1 MLKKILIIIILFALI
16 ISPRIILG
24 LGSEQSAKEALSRG
38 DFSSASKEYELAAQ
52 RLFWRD
58 DLWNNVGKTKLISG
72 QRAEAL
78 LAYKMAKEKD
88 VLSAFGWEVLG
99 EESWQNG
106 NYREALNLWQ
116 EGLTHYPKYF
126 EFYSYLAMAYRE
138 KGDYISEQG
147 ALESY
152 LKFESDTPE
161 TAHLHYRLGLLLML
175 DSPEK
180 ALEELTRAA
189 RADDEFAPVV
199 DTLRASLNLALLE
212 SDPALSAILL
222 GRGLALVD
230 EWQLAAQIF
239 TRATQDYPTNESAWA
254 WLGEAKQHLEED
266 ALPEGDALSDLD
278 QALNLNPNSV
288 LVRSLR
294 GLYWQREGKLEEA
307 LQEFQIA
314 VKIEPENPNWHT
326 ALGEIYA
333 RMGDLSSA
341 HLAYERA
348 TVLAP
353 NDPYSWQSLALF
365 SINYAVQP
373 EDIALPAAQKAYA
386 LRPKEAAFADTLGW
400 VYFGM
405 EQDREA
411 EEQFLFAL
419 MLDPDFATAHLHLGM
434 LYLQRS
440 HLNLAYESLLRAR
453 DLAVDAWVA
462 EQATRLLDEYFQ

>member
-1 MLKKILIIIILFALI
+1 MLKKILIVIILFALI

-24 LGSEQSAKEALSRG
+24 LRNEQIAEHALGKG
-38 DFSSASKEYELAAQ
+38 DFSYASSEYKLAAQ
-52 RLFWRD
+52 RLFWRG
-58 DLWNNVGKTKLISG
+58 DLWNKVGKTKLISG

-78 LAYKMAKEKD
+78 LAYKIAKERG
-88 VLSAFGWEVLG
+88 VLSAFGWGILG
-99 EESWQNG
+99 KESWDSG
-106 NYREALNLWQ
+106 NHEEALNLWQ
-116 EGLTHYPKYF
+116 EGLARYPNYF
-126 EFYSYLAMAYRE
+126 EFYSDLAMAYRE

-147 ALESY
+147 ALENR
-152 LKFESDTPE
+152 LRFESNTPD

-175 DSPEK
+175 DTPEK
-180 ALEELTRAA
+180 ALDELTRAA
-189 RADDEFAPVV
+189 RANNEFAPVV

-212 SDPALSAILL
+212 GDPALSDILI

-239 TRATQDYPTNESAWA
+239 TRATQVYPTNESAWA
-254 WLGEAKQHLEED
+254 WLGEAKQHLNDD
-266 ALPEGDALSDLD
+266 ALPDLD
-278 QALNLNPNSV
+278 RALNLNPNSV

-294 GLYWQREGKLEEA
+294 GLYWQRQGKLEEA

-314 VKIEPENPNWHT
+314 VKIEPENPNWYT

-341 HLAYERA
+341 RSAYEQA
-348 TVLAP
+348 TVLSP

-386 LRPKEAAFADTLGW
+386 LRPKDAAFSDTLGW

-405 EQDREA
+405 EKDREA

-434 LYLQRS
+434 LYLKRN

-453 DLAVDAWVA
+453 DLADDAWVA
-462 EQATRLLDEYFQ
+462 EQASRLLDEYFQ